1 MRLLVAAL
9 LLAVFGTFAAADDS
23 APVLRFRLDDGRSIN
38 SFTRDGAVAAHLLLR
53 SGQEPRILVAF
64 PAGNSGVGLWF
75 ARADDPIEW
84 TLEEAPH
91 PVSLVDAH
99 GRPLHGI
106 EAIVDVSATALRM
119 DRAVLSSVRVL
130 RDFEGLRSVPDEIS
144 TSPVLSGR
152 RLVWA
157 RDRLDGAA
165 EYRLAI
171 EALGDAKVS
180 TDAISS
186 ATPLRLKLS
195 ALTSEPPLTPVVESS
210 LLTARATADARLRN
224 VLAFLSYREKFLAG
238 SWRFDTYF
246 GRDTLMSLLLLA
258 PVLEADAIWSGIAS
272 VLERLGP
279 GGEVAHEEDIGE
291 FAVLRNAQEG
301 RGPIATSCR
310 PVPSGKIPRS

>member
-9 LLAVFGTFAAADDS
+9 LLAVSGTFAAADDS
-23 APVLRFRLDDGRSIN
+23 APVLRFRLDEGRSIN

-106 EAIVDVSATALRM
+106 EAIVLSPTLGDFNEDLVLATALRL

-224 VLAFLSYREKFLAG
+224 VLAYLSYREKFLAG

-258 PVLEADAIWSGIAS
+258 PFVVTLFCSSI
-272 VLERLGP
+272 
-279 GGEVAHEEDIGE
+279 
-291 FAVLRNAQEG
+291 
-301 RGPIATSCR
+301 
-310 PVPSGKIPRS
+310 K